1 VENLNPS
8 VRCGARQNLRHSRAM
23 LSRLTVTFLVRR
35 SQSASRRLDQWV
47 TPWATATL
55 AAG

>member
-1 VENLNPS
+1 MENLNPS